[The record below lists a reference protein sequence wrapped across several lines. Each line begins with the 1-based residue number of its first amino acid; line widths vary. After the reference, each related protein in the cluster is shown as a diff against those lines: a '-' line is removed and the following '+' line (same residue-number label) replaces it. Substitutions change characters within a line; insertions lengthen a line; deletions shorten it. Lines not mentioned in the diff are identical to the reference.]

1 VAAAC
6 DGRHPGLTPPNA
18 ILVELEQLL
27 AAREA
32 ARGTAAE
39 AAAAAAAYGTAL
51 ATELE
56 RQRVLKSEA
65 GLASKAARKA
75 REQGTEEECAR
86 EAERK

>member
-6 DGRHPGLTPPNA
+6 DGRHPGLTPPNV

-39 AAAAAAAYGTAL
+39 AAAAAAYGTAL
-51 ATELE
+51 TTELE

-75 REQGTEEECAR
+75 REQGTEEERAR